1 MKEKEKKFNC
11 SLTHY
16 LDLRG
21 TIMPFSLLKISQ
33 ALRVIEPGDSL
44 EVLWSDPDTPADLF
58 KILPHNA
65 YELVGMDRV
74 EEKDPYFRLMLLK
87 RSVAVCAEE
96 DGCIRDGR
104 CNQTFFVNAA
114 EERWTSSKNKEDI
127 MTELNLSE
135 INASST
141 VDARGSACPGP
152 LLEAKKGIGK
162 VKIGEILEIYSADSG
177 TRKDIPA
184 WAKKV
189 GHDYLGMLEVDGY
202 DKHFVRRNK

>member
-1 MKEKEKKFNC
+1 MSEQEINFNR
-11 SLTHY
+11 SITHY

-33 ALRVIEPGDSL
+33 ALRGIEPGESL

-65 YELVGMDRV
+65 YAMVGMDRV

-87 RSVAVCAEE
+87 RSVADGPKE
-96 DGCIRDGR
+96 DDGICEGR
-104 CNQTFFVNAA
+104 CNQNLITTAA
-114 EERWTSSKNKEDI
+114 EERWTSSKHKEDI

-135 INASST
+135 IKASST

-162 VKIGEILEIYSADSG
+162 VKVGEVLEIYSADSG

-189 GHDYLGMLEVDGY
+189 GHDYLGILEVDGY